1 MFVMKLTAVLNDRC
15 GTTPE
20 SPLGLNG
27 SEPCRRCRKYTK
39 RNDTR
44 LKREQRVGVH
54 GPALLALLVDAAGA
68 IDQPLDRE
76 EDAVTGGSSVAVH
89 AGHVAAE

>member
-15 GTTPE
+15 GMTPE

-39 RNDTR
+39 RNDTT
-44 LKREQRVGVH
+44 LK
-54 GPALLALLVDAAGA
+54 A
-68 IDQPLDRE
+68 
-76 EDAVTGGSSVAVH
+76 SS
-89 AGHVAAE
+89 E